1 MIFKVAILQ
10 KRSINRAYNNNTK
23 SVIGYMSEAKKN
35 GADILLLP
43 ECYLTGYDLTI
54 TNNDAITENDL
65 SALIEAAKKIGIGV
79 TATALTKG
87 NKNPCNTAFIINKDG
102 DIILKY
108 DKVHTCDFADERVLE
123 SGDDFYVCDYH
134 GVKLGV
140 IICYDREYPESARIL
155 MLKGAEIILVPN
167 DCGSMHPRVQALS
180 TRAYENMCGV
190 AMANPNGDNAGM
202 MGNTFRKVKAYSKL
216 LDDSVEYPFIR
227 EGQ

>member
-87 NKNPCNTAFIINKDG
+87 NKNSCNTAFIINKDG

-108 DKVHTCDFADERVLE
+108 DKVHSYIQAVPLLFLRSHCNTLSV
-123 SGDDFYVCDYH
+123 
-134 GVKLGV
+134 
-140 IICYDREYPESARIL
+140 P
-155 MLKGAEIILVPN
+155 LKGV
-167 DCGSMHPRVQALS
+167 RKRKRALPL
-180 TRAYENMCGV
+180 R
-190 AMANPNGDNAGM
+190 
-202 MGNTFRKVKAYSKL
+202 
-216 LDDSVEYPFIR
+216 
-227 EGQ
+227 